1 MIKKKYIKILDKN
14 IAYFDEGHGDN
25 LIFIHGNP
33 TSSYLWR
40 NIIHSLK
47 LKYRCIAPDL
57 IGMGD
62 SDKLN
67 NVSNQS
73 YSFFEH
79 KKWLNEFI
87 DNLNLEKKFHLVLH
101 DWGSALGFDYAKEN
115 EDKISGIVYME
126 AIVCPLE
133 WKDWPENARNI
144 FKLLRGKAGED
155 LIYNKNIFIEKILP
169 SSIIRDLSEQE
180 MQEYKKPYLC
190 GGYHRQ
196 PTLSWPRQ
204 IPLGGKPENINKLV
218 YNYAEFMK
226 ETNINKLFINAK
238 PGSILVGRQ
247 RNFCRTWK
255 NQKEVTVKGIH
266 FIQEDS
272 PNEISYEIDLWLKE
286 TI

>member
-226 ETNINKLFINAK
+226 ETNIKKLFINAK

-247 RNFCRTWK
+247 RNFYYLYK
-255 NQKEVTVKGIH
+255 M
-266 FIQEDS
+266 
-272 PNEISYEIDLWLKE
+272 
-286 TI
+286 

>member
-133 WKDWPENARNI
+133 WNDWPENARNI
-144 FKLLRGKAGED
+144 FKLLRGEAGED

-169 SSIIRDLSEQE
+169 SSTIRDLSEQE
-180 MQEYKKPYLC
+180 MQEYRKPYLSE
-190 GGYHRQ
+190 GYDRQ

-218 YNYAEFMK
+218 YDYSEFMK

-255 NQKEVTVKGIH
+255 NQKEVTVRGIH

-272 PNEISYEIDLWLKE
+272 PNEISYEIDLWIKE
-286 TI
+286 RI

>member
-133 WKDWPENARNI
+133 WNDWPENARNI
-144 FKLLRGKAGED
+144 FKLLRGEAGED

-180 MQEYKKPYLC
+180 MQEYKKPYLR
-190 GGYHRQ
+190 GGNDRQ

-218 YNYAEFMK
+218 YNYSEFMK

-272 PNEISYEIDLWLKE
+272 PNEISYEIDLWIKE
-286 TI
+286 RI

>member
-226 ETNINKLFINAK
+226 ETNIKKLFINAK

>member
-1 MIKKKYIKILDKN
+1 MIKKKYIKIQDKN

-47 LKYRCIAPDL
+47 SKYRCIAPDL

-79 KKWLNEFI
+79 KKWLNEFV
-87 DNLNLEKKFHLVLH
+87 DNMNLKKKFYLVLH

-133 WKDWPENARNI
+133 WNDWPEIARNI
-144 FKLLRGKAGED
+144 FKLLRGEAGED

-180 MQEYKKPYLC
+180 MQEYKKPYLR
-190 GGYHRQ
+190 GGNDRQ

-218 YNYAEFMK
+218 YNYSEFMK

-255 NQKEVTVKGIH
+255 NQKEVTVRGIH

-272 PNEISYEIDLWLKE
+272 PNEISYEIDLWIKE
-286 TI
+286 RI

>member
-226 ETNINKLFINAK
+226 ETNIKKLFINAK

-272 PNEISYEIDLWLKE
+272 PNEISYEINLWLKE

>member
-226 ETNINKLFINAK
+226 ETNIKKLFINAK

-272 PNEISYEIDLWLKE
+272 PNEISDEIDLWIKE
-286 TI
+286 TN